1 MFSRLLHNFR
11 REPPPILNPSICKRQ
26 PLNHVRTN
34 QNVPLAAPS
43 RSTRRPSRY
52 GGDEPDRQLFAVGC
66 RCVRTLTE
74 AIGKEQRHADSDV
87 VRSSFDRVGNRRPDD
102 SQCDV
107 YRNQEGFGCR
117 PASGPCGRTT
127 RHPDPRSRWNR
138 CHCRWTWADFRITP
152 LRRSRQISAALKTPP
167 LPRRQVLT
175 LQQGKTSCR

>member
-87 VRSSFDRVGNRRPDD
+87 VRVLLIALGIAGLMIPNVTFTETKKALDVGPLQVRAEEQHDIPIPG
-102 SQCDV
+102 V
-107 YRNQEGFGCR
+107 AGIAAIVAGLGLIF
-117 PASGPCGRTT
+117 AS
-127 RHPDPRSRWNR
+127 
-138 CHCRWTWADFRITP
+138 
-152 LRRSRQISAALKTPP
+152 RRSAVR
-167 LPRRQVLT
+167 
-175 LQQGKTSCR
+175 GK